1 MIRVMTRGHR
11 HILLTSIIMAA
22 PGLAG
27 PVSAQSAPPASEAV
41 MHTSTS
47 FDLMVHLPLAETA
60 PLFGP
65 EGERPWAGKHWDPQF
80 IHPQPARDEAGA
92 VFTMKHGPMS
102 ALWVITQ
109 FDVAARHFQYAY
121 FIPDIMA
128 TTIDVRFT
136 VLDATTTRVNVVYA
150 RTAMTPAGNEHV
162 AAMTEGDKRSGK
174 VWQEEIDQYLA
185 ARKPEPRP

>member
-1 MIRVMTRGHR
+1 
-11 HILLTSIIMAA
+11 
-22 PGLAG
+22 
-27 PVSAQSAPPASEAV
+27 

-47 FDLMVHLPLAETA
+47 FDVTVHLPLAETA

-80 IHPQPARDEAGA
+80 IHPQPAHDEVGA
-92 VFTMKHGPMS
+92 VFTVKHGPLS
-102 ALWVITQ
+102 AVWVVTQ
-109 FDVAARHFQYAY
+109 FDVAAQHFQYAY

-136 VLDATTTRVNVVYA
+136 ALDATTTRVNVVYA
-150 RTAMTPAGNEHV
+150 RTAVTTAGKEHV
-162 AAMTEGDKRSGK
+162 AAMTESDKRSGK

-185 ARKPEPRP
+185 ARKPETRP